1 MNRMARLKIWLTILP
16 ALALAGCTVLERQHT
31 TLESLRDDVRTM
43 GGGLES
49 VEGSV
54 AAVAARVQRFEQSVD
69 ARLDVIDAQLAKPV
83 SLPVPV
89 CRIPEPPPAEIEAE
103 SCETPV
109 AVAPEPGADKITV
122 GSTEMILITPPGI
135 AVAARIDTGADSN
148 SLSATNL
155 IYFERDGDDWVRFDI
170 EVESGTHTL
179 ERRVR
184 RHVRVVQQSD
194 AGGTRRP
201 VVVVRV
207 QLGEIFGS
215 FEFNLSDR
223 THLKHP
229 VILGRKFLMDTMVV
243 DVSRQFVQPL
253 PGGEG

>member
-1 MNRMARLKIWLTILP
+1 MP

-31 TLESLRDDVRTM
+31 TLESLRNDVGAL
-43 GGGLES
+43 GGDLETVERS
-49 VEGSV
+49 VETVS
-54 AAVAARVQRFEQSVD
+54 AHVQGFEQAVD
-69 ARLDVIDAQLAKPV
+69 ARLDAIHEQLAQPI

-89 CRIPEPPPAEIEAE
+89 CRIPEPPPAEVEAE
-103 SCETPV
+103 SCEAPAASTP
-109 AVAPEPGADKITV
+109 ESGADKITV
-122 GSTEMILITPPGI
+122 GSAETVLITPPGI

-148 SLSATNL
+148 SLSATNRV
-155 IYFERDGDDWVRFDI
+155 YFERDGDDWVRFDI
-170 EVESGTHTL
+170 EVESGTYTL

-201 VVVVRV
+201 VVVLRV